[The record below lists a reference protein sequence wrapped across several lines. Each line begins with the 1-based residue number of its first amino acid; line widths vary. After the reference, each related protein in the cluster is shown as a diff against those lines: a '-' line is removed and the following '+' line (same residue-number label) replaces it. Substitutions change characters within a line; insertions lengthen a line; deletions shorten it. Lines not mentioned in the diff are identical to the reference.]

1 MDGRNL
7 KEYISNKEY
16 CVYFSVFYVYYEQYL
31 TVVHDAIINLSL
43 STGAIFVVTF
53 ILLGFDLWS
62 SVIIVLTILMILV
75 SMLGMMYLWDITLNA
90 VSLVNLVMVGS
101 PFCFGVNFTV
111 FHDNRKRRW
120 CLIPLRLW
128 TLYFEQRVVHP
139 ALGQS
144 FALNFYGLI
153 YLLET

>member
-1 MDGRNL
+1 MD
-7 KEYISNKEY
+7 NKEY

-62 SVIIVLTILMILV
+62 SVIIVVTILMILV

-90 VSLVNLVMVGS
+90 VSLVNLVMVS
-101 PFCFGVNFTV
+101 LRFCIGVNFMV
-111 FHDNRKRRW
+111 FCANRARSN
-120 CLIPLRLW
+120 
-128 TLYFEQRVVHP
+128 VV
-139 ALGQS
+139 QS
-144 FALNFYGLI
+144 R
-153 YLLET
+153 

>member
-75 SMLGMMYLWDITLNA
+75 SMLGMMYLWDVTLNA
-90 VSLVNLVMVGS
+90 VSLVNLVMVS
-101 PFCFGVNFTV
+101 
-111 FHDNRKRRW
+111 
-120 CLIPLRLW
+120 
-128 TLYFEQRVVHP
+128 
-139 ALGQS
+139 
-144 FALNFYGLI
+144 
-153 YLLET
+153 